1 MKNID
6 INARYAGALQ
16 SAQNEGL
23 TGCVSI
29 WLMNRLRSEKGD
41 WSKIF
46 LTSGTR
52 GIEGSLESGYENN

>member
-1 MKNID
+1 MKRTD
-6 INARYAGALQ
+6 IVVKSVGVLQ
-16 SAQNEGL
+16 NVQKEGS

-29 WLMNRLRSEKGD
+29 WLMNRLRQEKGD

-52 GIEGSLESGYENN
+52 VTEVNKGYGYENN